1 MMNQIWKIG
10 VLSGFA
16 ILLTAGTAMASLD
29 LTGAIN
35 ITVNDGIANSVESSL
50 GWSGI
55 SGTDLAGEDQ
65 EVEAGNLTGQVWDFE
80 AFLWDPSD
88 YTLYLVAGYNFKNGL
103 GTSDSRAPYDDRWS
117 SGDVFIHAGDADYV
131 LDLNRVTN
139 NSNPA
144 YNLAINS
151 SNQGGYVVRD
161 GYTTVKHPYFSANS
175 ASSPYA
181 YLGGATQTFNNG
193 GAGYTYQYYAG
204 VTDAALAAFG
214 LVGGTHYVLE
224 FDLSPFM
231 SLLSSGFTLEWT
243 QECGND
249 KGLGSTPVP
258 EPASILMAGAG
269 LAGVVIGRR
278 RMKKHI
284 G

>member
-1 MMNQIWKIG
+1 MTNRFSKWGIPGILM
-10 VLSGFA
+10 VLTLS
-16 ILLTAGTAMASLD
+16 GTAMASLD

-35 ITVNDGIANSVESSL
+35 VTVNDGISNSVETSL
-50 GWSGI
+50 GWKGI
-55 SGTDLAGEDQ
+55 PGTDPAGEDQ
-65 EVEAGNLTGQVWDFE
+65 EVEAGNQTGQVWDFE

-88 YTLYLVAGYNFKNGL
+88 YTLYLVAGYNFKTGL

-117 SGDVFIHAGDADYV
+117 SGDIFIRTSAADYV
-131 LDLNRVTN
+131 LDLNRVVN
-139 NSNPA
+139 NNNAA
-144 YNLAINS
+144 YNLAING
-151 SNQGGYVVRD
+151 SNQGSYVVRE
-161 GYTTVKHPYFSANS
+161 GYTSVVHPYFSANS
-175 ASSPYA
+175 TSTPYA
-181 YLGGATQTFNNG
+181 YLGGATQTYDNG
-193 GAGYTYQYYAG
+193 GAGYTYNYYSG
-204 VTDAALAAFG
+204 LTDAALAAFG

-231 SLLSSGFTLEWT
+231 SLLSGGFTLEWT

-249 KGLGSTPVP
+249 KGRAAVP

-269 LAGVVIGRR
+269 LAGVVMGRR